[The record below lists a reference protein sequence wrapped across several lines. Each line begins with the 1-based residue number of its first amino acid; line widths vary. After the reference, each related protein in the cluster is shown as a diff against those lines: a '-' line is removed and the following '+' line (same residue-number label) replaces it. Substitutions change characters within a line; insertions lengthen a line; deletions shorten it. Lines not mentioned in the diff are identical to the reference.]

1 MLALAPFF
9 VSLAMMPI
17 GPTVRSATFTEAMQW
32 ELAAASPRIAS
43 VGAQQDTA
51 TGVTIGQRDGIAYVL
66 TAEHGVPG
74 TDERE
79 LHYFTKES
87 YPVPARKIT
96 GAVVAFRLS
105 EPDIA
110 ILKVPVGNET
120 LPIVKLAAAG
130 ARPKKYPLPV
140 LSIGCDDTRA
150 PFGIIDTI
158 RAKKL
163 VRRPLGKVAFFWET
177 DTPPN
182 PGRSGGAL
190 IDATGRVIGIC
201 SASQDGHGYF
211 THLDEIQA
219 GLKRNGFGWLVEN
232 P

>member
-9 VSLAMMPI
+9 LTLAMTPI
-17 GPTVRSATFTEAMQW
+17 GPTVRSANFTEAIQW
-32 ELAAASPRIAS
+32 ELAAASPRI
-43 VGAQQDTA
+43 VTTGVQQDTA
-51 TGVTIGQRDGIAYVL
+51 TGATIGQRDGIAYVL

-87 YPVPARKIT
+87 YPVPARKIA
-96 GAVVAFRLS
+96 GAVVALRLS
-105 EPDIA
+105 DPDIA
-110 ILKVPVGNET
+110 LLKVPVGNEI
-120 LPIVKLAAAG
+120 LPVVKLAAPG
-130 ARPKKYPLPV
+130 ARPKKYPVPV

-150 PFGIIDTI
+150 PFCITDTI

-163 VRRPLGKVAFFWET
+163 VRRPLGKIAFFWET

-190 IDATGRVIGIC
+190 IDASGRVIGIC
-201 SASQDGHGYF
+201 SATQDGHGYF
-211 THLDEIQA
+211 THLDEILA
-219 GLKRNGFGWLVEN
+219 GLKRNGFGWLAN
-232 P
+232 D